1 MEKFDEDRR
10 EFIWSLGRYLL
21 LGGLVSV
28 TGGLILK
35 RVLAS
40 EEKRCIEPNICRSCN
55 ILHKCE
61 LPTALLVRKER
72 YKLSEISL

>member
-1 MEKFDEDRR
+1 MEFDEDRR
-10 EFIWSLGRYLL
+10 EFICSLGRYLL

-40 EEKRCIEPNICRSCN
+40 DKECIETNICQSCKVFDN
-55 ILHKCE
+55 CD
-61 LPTALLVRKER
+61 LPKALK
-72 YKLSEISL
+72 YKH